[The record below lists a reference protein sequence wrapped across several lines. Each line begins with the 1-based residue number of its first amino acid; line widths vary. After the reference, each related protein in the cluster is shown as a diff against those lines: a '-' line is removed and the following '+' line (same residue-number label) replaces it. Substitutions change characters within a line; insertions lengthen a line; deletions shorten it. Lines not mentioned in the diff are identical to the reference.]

1 MKTKTFKFKTYEQ
14 VQEFLQAL
22 NEVDENDFIDY
33 VTINDEDGYKV
44 DVMFNKYT
52 NELDK
57 YIVDDIAL
65 KILTKNITSFYET
78 K

>member
-1 MKTKTFKFKTYEQ
+1 MKTYNFKRYEQ

-22 NEVDENDFIDY
+22 DEVDENDLIDY
-33 VTINDEDGYKV
+33 VTINTEDGYKV

-57 YIVDDIAL
+57 YIVDDIAS
-65 KILTKNITSFYET
+65 KIIMNI
-78 K
+78 KG

>member
-57 YIVDDIAL
+57 YIVDDIAS
-65 KILTKNITSFYET
+65 KIITK

>member
-57 YIVDDIAL
+57 YIVDDIAS
-65 KILTKNITSFYET
+65 KILVKL
-78 K
+78 KL